1 MVDREGPIH
10 RSILQWLR
18 LALPHAMIH
27 HSANEGV
34 RSGARGMLD
43 GKRKKAMGQVAGFP
57 DIVVFPWSHLPVMFF
72 EVKAP
77 GGYAS
82 EAQKA
87 IHEQLR
93 VLGYRVALVRS
104 IDDVSAA
111 LAEWGIAC
119 KVR

>member
-1 MVDREGPIH
+1 M
-10 RSILQWLR
+10 
-18 LALPHAMIH
+18 M
-27 HSANEGV
+27 
-34 RSGARGMLD
+34 D

-72 EVKAP
+72 EVKAH

-87 IHEQLR
+87 IHERLR

-104 IDDVSAA
+104 IDDVAA
-111 LAEWGIAC
+111 AMAEWGIAC

>member
-1 MVDREGPIH
+1 MMD
-10 RSILQWLR
+10 
-18 LALPHAMIH
+18 
-27 HSANEGV
+27 
-34 RSGARGMLD
+34 GA
-43 GKRKKAMGQVAGFP
+43 KRKGMGQVAGWP
-57 DIVVFPWSHLPVMFF
+57 DIIVLPWSYIGPVFF

-87 IHEQLR
+87 IHERLR

-104 IDDVSAA
+104 IDDVAA
-111 LAEWGIAC
+111 AMAEWGIAC